1 MGKDVE
7 EQFLRIKLD
16 EAKEIILKQQM
27 RISELKQQL
36 TNYNPAINQGL
47 LDKLDKIILE
57 KEEEIK
63 FLKETNKKQ
72 LDAILELREERL
84 AKK

>member
-27 RISELKQQL
+27 RISELREQL
-36 TNYNPAINQGL
+36 KN
-47 LDKLDKIILE
+47 
-57 KEEEIK
+57 
-63 FLKETNKKQ
+63 
-72 LDAILELREERL
+72 